1 MVPGTKTGRR
11 KKTATNPIASPS
23 ETFAPVVATP
33 QTSSDATQPPD
44 DTQTCVEETQ
54 AHGVG
59 KSNSNRVRGPTVGK
73 GVQKRLARKKR
84 EKLHVYVNR
93 MLNALT
99 GGNATPATNE
109 LGLQIRRLCPLKGV
123 KSWKKI
129 DKSIKDAVVQAVL
142 DTFEIGEDFHTDQQ
156 AQEIVDTKA
165 YLLYKDWRY
174 TLKKHYEKLVE
185 KGVDD
190 QYSNPPKGVCLDDWK
205 HMIDVA
211 WKDESH
217 LKHSKA
223 GKANRSLLPYNHTS
237 GSRSFPIA
245 MSLMADENGEF
256 DFPEFYSK
264 SHKLKK
270 TNEWIDPKCGEL
282 HDAMVNVQVTATD
295 AGSPLTHEELSR
307 QVLGQRKNYL
317 RGFGIGPRP
326 YSPSD
331 SAARSR
337 DKQMEAMRSEI
348 DILQANLM
356 NEKEERQRDCEEM
369 TREREELMKEVEEG
383 KKAREAQQEQL
394 NHLNSV
400 TRFHLES
407 IMKLYVRS
415 QQEFEDQVSS
425 YAALWRCF

>member
-1 MVPGTKTGRR
+1 MVPRMKTGRR
-11 KKTATNPIASPS
+11 KKTATNPIASPLG
-23 ETFAPVVATP
+23 TCAPIVVTP
-33 QTSSDATQPPD
+33 QTLSDETRPPD

-54 AHGVG
+54 AYGVG

-73 GVQKRLARKKR
+73 GVQKRLTRKKG

-99 GGNATPATNE
+99 GGNAMPATNE

-129 DKSIKDAVVQAVL
+129 DQSIKDAVVQAVL

-156 AQEIVDTKA
+156 AQEIIDTKA

-174 TLKKHYEKLVE
+174 TLKQHYEKLVE
-185 KGVDD
+185 EGVDD
-190 QYSNPPKGVCLDDWK
+190 PYSHPPKGVCLD
-205 HMIDVA
+205 
-211 WKDESH
+211 
-217 LKHSKA
+217 A

-237 GSRSFPIA
+237 GSRSFSIA
-245 MSLMADENGEF
+245 MLLMADENGEL

-264 SHKLKK
+264 SHKSKK
-270 TNEWIDPKCGEL
+270 TNEWIDPKSGEL
-282 HDAMVNVQVTATD
+282 HDAMVNLQATATD
-295 AGSPLTHEELSR
+295 VGIPLTHEELSR

-326 YSPSD
+326 YLPSD
-331 SAARSR
+331 SAVRSR

-348 DILQANLM
+348 DVLQENLM
-356 NEKEERQRDCEEM
+356 KEKQERQRDHEEM
-369 TREREELMKEVEEG
+369 MREREELTKEVEEG
-383 KKAREAQQEQL
+383 KKARETQQEQL

-400 TRFHLES
+400 VLRLSTLLEGS
-407 IMKLYVRS
+407 DRHRRI
-415 QQEFEDQVSS
+415 
-425 YAALWRCF
+425 W

>member
-11 KKTATNPIASPS
+11 KKTATDPIASPS

-33 QTSSDATQPPD
+33 QTSSDETQPPD

-54 AHGVG
+54 AHG
-59 KSNSNRVRGPTVGK
+59 
-73 GVQKRLARKKR
+73 
-84 EKLHVYVNR
+84 
-93 MLNALT
+93 
-99 GGNATPATNE
+99 
-109 LGLQIRRLCPLKGV
+109 IRRLCPLKGV

-174 TLKKHYEKLVE
+174 TLKQHYEKLVE

-190 QYSNPPKGVCLDDWK
+190 QYSNPPKG
-205 HMIDVA
+205 
-211 WKDESH
+211 
-217 LKHSKA
+217 
-223 GKANRSLLPYNHTS
+223 
-237 GSRSFPIA
+237 
-245 MSLMADENGEF
+245 ADENGEF

-348 DILQANLM
+348 DVLQANLI
-356 NEKEERQRDCEEM
+356 NEKEERQRDREEM

-400 TRFHLES
+400 VLRLSTLLEGS
-407 IMKLYVRS
+407 DGHRRI
-415 QQEFEDQVSS
+415 
-425 YAALWRCF
+425 W